1 MTREKILMA
10 ICKDSRVTAEE
21 LGKRLGEAPE
31 EIEKEIK
38 AMEEEGIICGYPVLI
53 NWDKTDYEV
62 ATAIIEVKVT
72 PQRGLGF
79 DKIAERIYRFD
90 EVSSVYLLSGSY
102 DLCVIIEGRSMKEIA
117 NFVTSKLS
125 PLESVLSTA
134 TNFVLKKYKKDGMV
148 LTEGQGEDERM
159 MITP

>member
-1 MTREKILMA
+1 MREKILMA
-10 ICKDSRVTAEE
+10 ISKDSRITAEE
-21 LGKRLGEAPE
+21 LGKRLGASKE
-31 EIEKEIK
+31 EISEQLRI
-38 AMEEEGIICGYPVLI
+38 MEEEGIICGYPTLI
-53 NWDKTDYEV
+53 NWEKTDYEV
-62 ATAIIEVKVT
+62 ATAIIEVKVA

-90 EVSSVYLLSGSY
+90 EVTSVYLISGSC
-102 DLCVIIEGRSMKEIA
+102 DLCVIIEGRSMREIA

-134 TNFVLKKYKKDGMV
+134 TNFVLKKYKEDGVIMSE
-148 LTEGQGEDERM
+148 TQSEDGRM

>member
-1 MTREKILMA
+1 MIREKILMA
-10 ICKDSRVTAEE
+10 ISKDSRITTEE
-21 LGKRLGEAPE
+21 LGKRFGLSTE
-31 EIEKEIK
+31 EIEEQLR
-38 AMEEEGIICGYPVLI
+38 AMSEEGIICGYPTLI

-62 ATAIIEVKVT
+62 ATAIIEVKVA

-90 EVSSVYLLSGSY
+90 EVTSVYLISGSC
-102 DLCVIIEGRSMKEIA
+102 DLCVIIEGRSMREIA

-134 TNFVLKKYKKDGMV
+134 TNFVLKKYKEDGVVMSE
-148 LTEGQGEDERM
+148 TQSEDGRM
-159 MITP
+159 LVTP